1 MTYFPE
7 VVQAVPGEGYTV
19 YAYFTDGSIR
29 LVNFAPLIDGGGVF
43 APLAD
48 PRYFRERL
56 TVLNGSV
63 AWDVSG
69 NHDPTECIDLDPLE
83 IWRGSEIVPDPLE
96 KRA

>member
-29 LVNFAPLIDGGGVF
+29 LVDVAPLIDSGGVF

-48 PRYFRERL
+48 PGYFRERL

-63 AWDVSG
+63 AWDVTG
-69 NHDPTECIDLDPLE
+69 NHDPTQCIDLDPLE